1 MKARIKWIEGV
12 SFVAESGSGHAM
24 VIDGSPDHG
33 GRNLGMR
40 PMEALLAGL
49 GSCSAFDVVAILRK
63 SRQDVTSCHVELD
76 AERADAVPAVFTRIH
91 MHYVIRGRNIKSA
104 AVQRAVKLSVE
115 TYCSATAMLKSQVA
129 ISHDWEIEEE
139 PAPKQVPAEQASA
152 AASTHDEKIA
162 RALPSTE

>member
-1 MKARIKWIEGV
+1 MKARIKWVEDV
-12 SFVAESGSGHAM
+12 SFVAESGSGHAI
-24 VIDGSPDHG
+24 VIDGPPDHG

-49 GSCSAFDVVAILRK
+49 GSCSAFDVVSILRK

-91 MHYVIRGRNIKSA
+91 MHYVVRGRNIKAA

-129 ISHDWEIEEE
+129 ITHDWEIEEE
-139 PAPKQVPAEQASA
+139 PAAKQASPEQVSA
-152 AASTHDEKIA
+152 ATSTND
-162 RALPSTE
+162 